1 MAKKGVVM
9 LSKRT
14 IVNLLLLAL
23 VASLTMY
30 INRNPIEDNEV
41 FELTKLNPGQVDT
54 IVIQRADQTQVILEK
69 SDQTW
74 LITSPIEGKADP
86 EKLNLLLKFLTL
98 KSRHQHEIMKQ
109 KELHRYEL
117 FEPKV
122 TLFLSDEQFDFGNTN
137 DFNHLRY
144 VFHDGIVHSVKDITH
159 HLLIA
164 DAESFIAKSAE

>member
-1 MAKKGVVM
+1 M

-30 INRNPIEDNEV
+30 INRNPVEDNEV
-41 FELTKLNPGQVDT
+41 FELTKLTPDQVDT
-54 IVIQRADQTQVILEK
+54 IVIQRADQTQIIFEK
-69 SDQTW
+69 SDQQW
-74 LITSPIEGKADP
+74 LITSPIEDKVSPD
-86 EKLNLLLKFLTL
+86 KLNLLLKFLNL
-98 KSRHQHEIMKQ
+98 KSRHQHKITKP
-109 KELHRYEL
+109 KELHGYEL

-122 TLFLSDEQFDFGNTN
+122 TLFLNDEQFDFGNTN

-144 VFHDGIVHSVKDITH
+144 VLHDGVVHSVKDITH

-164 DAESFIAKSAE
+164 DAESFISEDNTQ